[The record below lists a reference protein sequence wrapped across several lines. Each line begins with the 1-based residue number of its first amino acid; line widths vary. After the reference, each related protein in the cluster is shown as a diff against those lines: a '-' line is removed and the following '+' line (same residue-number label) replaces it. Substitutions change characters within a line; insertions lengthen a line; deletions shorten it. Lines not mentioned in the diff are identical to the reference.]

1 VLVGDG
7 PARPALERRLTGRPV
22 HFTGFLRGAA
32 LATAYASADLFAFP
46 SDTETFGQVIQEAMA
61 SGLPVVAARAGGA
74 IDLVRDGVNGA
85 LFTAGSAADFAKQ
98 IRALTANPALSNEF
112 GLAGRVAA
120 ERCSWGQVMDEL
132 LGQYQRVLRRQ
143 ALPWHRRLV
152 PGVRQSQRRSVGPF
166 S

>member
-1 VLVGDG
+1 MY
-7 PARPALERRLTGRPV
+7 
-22 HFTGFLRGAA
+22 FTGFLRGEA
-32 LATAYASADLFAFP
+32 LATAYASADLLAFP

-61 SGLPVVAARAGGA
+61 AGLPVVATRAGGA
-74 IDLVRDGVNGA
+74 IDLVREGVSGV
-85 LFTAGSAADFAKQ
+85 LFTPGSAADLVRQ
-98 IRALTANPALSNEF
+98 IRALTANPALCSAF

-120 ERCSWGQVMDEL
+120 ERCSWGQVMDDL

-152 PGVRQSQRRSVGPF
+152 PAVRPSQRRSVGPF